1 MFSIFIRMT
10 TGKVYEIV
18 CNQTGERY
26 VGSTVLRM
34 CLRKALHKQK
44 YNGCSSRPI
53 IDRNDFK
60 INILEDNVPEE
71 TLRQVEQKWKTNL
84 TCVNIREAYVSPEE
98 QKERCRKY
106 QEEWYKD
113 PANKAL
119 KKAKYEENREVVLAK
134 AKAKYNENKEETLSK
149 RTAYY
154 EANKEKIQ
162 AYQAEYRAKQKLK
175 QAEEV

>member
-1 MFSIFIRMT
+1 MT

-44 YNGCSSRPI
+44 YNGCSSKPI

-84 TCVNIREAYVSPEE
+84 TCVNLREAYVSPEE
-98 QKERCRKY
+98 HKERNRKY

-119 KKAKYEENREVVLAK
+119 KKTKYNENKEVVLAK
-134 AKAKYNENKEETLSK
+134 AKAKYEENKEETLKK

-154 EANKEKIQ
+154 EANKEKIR